1 MGWAAGATLA
11 ALALS
16 ACAGTTSDRVK
27 ERPEGD
33 ASIGVVGPADAAEA
47 SDIAALRWIAPD
59 RDRVAFLTTQPVECL
74 KATADS
80 DLAHKREL
88 GRVAFES
95 PALLGGAA
103 GRKGL
108 ACGSCHLG
116 GRGNTDLFI
125 EGVSGA
131 AGTADV
137 TSSLFSKTRGDGE
150 FNPKT
155 IPDLAAKDGKQ
166 IKDRRSQEFRT
177 KVRGLVVD
185 EFDGQA
191 PPAPVFED
199 LLAYLDGLDL
209 TACADPAARIA
220 LRPKRD
226 LDAVAVALSGARTAV
241 DPAEAE
247 FWIRV
252 ARRRLEKID
261 ERFLAPALA
270 PTRRRLAALSL
281 AFGTEADAIHA
292 RRQPK
297 PPITSEGWAALVKAV
312 SEGEDISLYNPAA
325 LRAGLA
331 VSTHAPGVR

>member
-1 MGWAAGATLA
+1 M
-11 ALALS
+11 LALS
-16 ACAGTTSDRVK
+16 GCAGQAHAPGPSARV
-27 ERPEGD
+27 EP
-33 ASIGVVGPADAAEA
+33 AAIGVGITESDAQA
-47 SDIAALRWIAPD
+47 SDIAALRWLAGD

-74 KATADS
+74 RSTS
-80 DLAHKREL
+80 DAVLARKREL

-108 ACGSCHLG
+108 ACSSCHLG
-116 GRGNTDLFI
+116 GRDNPDLFI

-150 FNPKT
+150 FNPKP

-166 IKDRRSQEFRT
+166 IKDRSSPEFRT

-199 LLAYLDGLDL
+199 LLAYLDGLEL
-209 TACADPAARIA
+209 AACANPAARVK
-220 LRPKRD
+220 LGPERD
-226 LDAVAVALSGARTAV
+226 LAAVAAALTGARTAA
-241 DPAEAE
+241 DPAETE
-247 FWIRV
+247 FWIRA

-261 ERFLAPALA
+261 ERY
-270 PTRRRLAALSL
+270 LAADLEPARARVEQLSL
-281 AFGTEADAIHA
+281 ALGAEADAVHA
-292 RRQPK
+292 GRGAA
-297 PPITSEGWAALVKAV
+297 PPVSADGWAALVKLV
-312 SEGEDISLYNPAA
+312 TDGEPKSLYDPAA
-325 LRAGLA
+325 LKAGLA
-331 VSTHAPGVR
+331 ASTHAPGVR

>member
-74 KATADS
+74 KATADN
-80 DLAHKREL
+80 DLAHQREL

-199 LLAYLDGLDL
+199 LLAYLDGLDIA
-209 TACADPAARIA
+209 ACADPAARIA
-220 LRPKRD
+220 LRSTRD
-226 LDAVAVALSGARTAV
+226 LDAVAAALSGARVAV
-241 DPAEAE
+241 DPAETE

-261 ERFLAPALA
+261 ERYLAPALA
-270 PTRRRLAALSL
+270 PTRRRIASLSL
-281 AFGTEADAIHA
+281 ALGAEADAVHA
-292 RRQPK
+292 GRRAK
-297 PPITSEGWAALVKAV
+297 PPITAEGWAALVKAV
-312 SEGEDISLYNPAA
+312 SEGEDISLYNPTV
-325 LRAGLA
+325 LKAGLA